1 MCPQSQNLCATNIP
15 FTPRGGAY
23 SVQLQYLHFIPN
35 SVRNQDDKKKSAV
48 STNRTHIYIYM
59 CVCDGKVPLRKPN
72 KFGAYTYIIIYI
84 YTHTSVCVIVCMCAY
99 ACACDLPQRG
109 CVDTKNVDVKRVA
122 VPLHNYTSKCCFA
135 AGYSWIC
142 QCFPFICHA

>member
-1 MCPQSQNLCATNIP
+1 M
-15 FTPRGGAY
+15 
-23 SVQLQYLHFIPN
+23 QYN
-35 SVRNQDDKKKSAV
+35 
-48 STNRTHIYIYM
+48 IYIY
-59 CVCDGKVPLRKPN
+59 
-72 KFGAYTYIIIYI
+72 AIYIYIHTIYAIYI
-84 YTHTSVCVIVCMCAY
+84 YTFVCVCVCVCVCFD

-142 QCFPFICHA
+142 QCFPFICHAWPPSFLKSKRPRNEMTMYQKVAKIVACRKLSPLVLDAWCLPVFGGWPQRENHLQPAPGV

>member
-1 MCPQSQNLCATNIP
+1 M
-15 FTPRGGAY
+15 
-23 SVQLQYLHFIPN
+23 QYIYIC
-35 SVRNQDDKKKSAV
+35 SID
-48 STNRTHIYIYM
+48 IYIYICSIYIYAVYIYIYICSIYIYIRVCM
-59 CVCDGKVPLRKPN
+59 CVCFD
-72 KFGAYTYIIIYI
+72 
-84 YTHTSVCVIVCMCAY
+84 

-142 QCFPFICHA
+142 QCCPFICHASPPSFLRSKRPRNEMTMYQKVAKIVACRKLSPLVLDAWCLVVFGG